1 MSIQAKREQLTAL
14 AKKVQQL
21 LKDTEGKKWT
31 PENQAAYDAD
41 MEQIDALKA
50 DIDRHQAVL
59 DAFREE
65 ADEAAIDDAAA
76 RKLGKTSPARAL
88 FNKLLRNGLDGM
100 NAEERKAIQATLS
113 TTTPSQGGYTVPT
126 EVASEIIDTLKAY
139 GGVRAVATV
148 LKTEGGND
156 YQFPTSDG
164 SAEVGELIA
173 QNATA
178 TAADPTFG
186 AVVLSVYKFSSKVV
200 AVPYE
205 LLQDAAVDVEAFI
218 RKRLATR
225 VFRITNQFF
234 TTGTGTA
241 QPMGLVTA
249 AGVGK
254 TGLTGQTTS
263 VIADDLIDLVH
274 SVDPAYRALG
284 NCGFM
289 MNDQSLKV
297 IRKLKD
303 SAGRPIFIPGYDGL
317 AGKMADTILGYPVTV
332 NPDMAVMAANAKSI
346 AFGDLANYTVRD
358 VMDPVIKRFD
368 DSAYAK
374 LGQVGFLQWSRHG
387 GALLDVNAVKLYQNS
402 AT

>member
-14 AKKVQQL
+14 AKNVQKL
-21 LKDTEGKKWT
+21 LKDTEGKTWT
-31 PENQAAYDAD
+31 AENQAAYDAD
-41 MEQIDALKA
+41 MVKIDALKA
-50 DIDRHQAVL
+50 DIERNQAVL

-65 ADEAAIDDAAA
+65 ADDAAIADAGS
-76 RKLGKTSPARAL
+76 RKSAKNSPQRAL

-100 NAEERKAIQATLS
+100 SSEEMTQIRNTMS
-113 TTTPSQGGYTVPT
+113 TTTGSQGGYTVPT
-126 EVASEIIDTLKAY
+126 EVASEIIDALKAF

-148 LKTEGGND
+148 IKTEGGND
-156 YQFPTSDG
+156 FQFPTSDG
-164 SAEVGELIA
+164 SSEVGELIA
-173 QNATA
+173 QNTTA

-186 AVVLSVYKFSSKVV
+186 AVVLSVYKFSSKIV
-200 AVPYE
+200 AVPFE
-205 LLQDAAVDVEAFI
+205 LLQDAAVDVEAFV
-218 RKRLATR
+218 RNRLATR
-225 VFRITNQFF
+225 VFRATNAYF

-241 QPMGLVTA
+241 QPMGVVTA
-249 AGVGK
+249 AGTGK
-254 TGLTGQTTS
+254 TGITGQTTT

-274 SVDPAYRALG
+274 SVDPSYRALG

-303 SAGRPIFIPGYDGL
+303 TAGRPIFIPGYDGL
-317 AGKMADTILGYPVTV
+317 AGKMADTLLGYPVTI
-332 NPDMAVMAANAKSI
+332 NQDMAVMAANAKSI
-346 AFGDLANYTVRD
+346 AFGDFSKYTVRD
-358 VMDPVIKRFD
+358 VMDPTLFRFD

-387 GALLDVNAVKLYQNS
+387 GTLLDTNAVKLYVNS